1 MVERCLAKADIAG
14 SNPVSRSMPRAF
26 ARGFLFVR
34 DVEPAGFQLRGQ
46 GVRIPYVAPC
56 MGSALSHKRKEV
68 NNSLP
73 FSFVPLAFAPAFSSR
88 NGNRNDVALRCTSL
102 TLRFALGRIPSP
114 APEITTGYVLSF
126 FQLNPPSS
134 E

>member
-14 SNPVSRSMPRAF
+14 SNPVSRSTPRAF

-34 DVEPAGFQLRGQ
+34 DVEPAGFQLRGK

-56 MGSALSHKRKEV
+56 MGSALSHKIKEV

-88 NGNRNDVALRCTSL
+88 NGKRNDVALRCTSL
-102 TLRFALGRIPSP
+102 TLRFAWDESRLPLQKKRQVTSCR
-114 APEITTGYVLSF
+114 F
-126 FQLNPPSS
+126 FN
-134 E
+134 